1 MKKAFCILFFI
12 TQLAANAQF
21 KLGTFGV
28 GANADIRY
36 DRFEYDYI
44 GNINLGLSANVFLS
58 PKIEFGLGTSS
69 TNIISNIKRLGA
81 DNWGYFTF
89 MTYYFPVN
97 SKMGFNNQIL
107 WSYSNRSRKD
117 DFMFTN
123 GFLENNLGFYYL
135 LYKGLNVNLKYSILT
150 YSTSNSFSKNA
161 DAVSNQSANG
171 FSLNLNPLYNLNA
184 FQIGLSYYFN
194 TTTP

>member
-1 MKKAFCILFFI
+1 MKSAFCIFFLL

-28 GANADIRY
+28 GANADMKY

-44 GNINLGLSANVFLS
+44 GNINLGLSASVFLS

-69 TNIISNIKRLGA
+69 TNIISNIKSIDS
-81 DNWGYFTF
+81 DNWGYATYL
-89 MTYYFPVN
+89 TYYFPVN
-97 SKMGFNNQIL
+97 SKTGFNNQIL
-107 WSYSNRSRKD
+107 WSYSNRSKKD
-117 DFMFTN
+117 VFVFTN
-123 GFLENNLGFYYL
+123 GVLENNLGFYMM
-135 LYKGLNVNLKYSILT
+135 LYKGLNINVKYSILSYKTST
-150 YSTSNSFSKNA
+150 YSSKSSDGNM
-161 DAVSNQSANG
+161 NQNTQE
-171 FSLNLNPLYNLNA
+171 FNLNLNPLYILNA